1 MVPVKFPNSNVLNF
15 EVEEMTLFGDGDQ
28 TDPLRHLSLTESFE
42 KVVTMDSSV
51 EPLSG

>member
-1 MVPVKFPNSNVLNF
+1 MVPVKFPNLNVLNF

-28 TDPLRHLSLTESFE
+28 TVSLRDLSLTEGFE
-42 KVVTMDSSV
+42 KVPTMDSSV